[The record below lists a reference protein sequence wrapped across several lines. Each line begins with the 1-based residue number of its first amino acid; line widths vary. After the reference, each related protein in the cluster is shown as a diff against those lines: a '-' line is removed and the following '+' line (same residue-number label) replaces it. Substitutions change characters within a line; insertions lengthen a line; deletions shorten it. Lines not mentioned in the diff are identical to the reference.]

1 MPDPEF
7 DACFGII
14 ILQFVAIRN
23 KKEVACVDV
32 CGFAEQQQ
40 MVHELPSRLQGLWV
54 ILQFTLDMQARGE
67 LPEMTPAPG
76 EHARPHDRIRWRI
89 SSGRSLRR
97 SPTEAGGEAPLPFL
111 PLLLGGIVS
120 NKALA
125 LASCSVGC
133 AHLQAQSC
141 PICLRKP
148 EAST

>member
-40 MVHELPSRLQGLWV
+40 MVHELPSRLQGLS
-54 ILQFTLDMQARGE
+54 
-67 LPEMTPAPG
+67 
-76 EHARPHDRIRWRI
+76 DRIRWRI